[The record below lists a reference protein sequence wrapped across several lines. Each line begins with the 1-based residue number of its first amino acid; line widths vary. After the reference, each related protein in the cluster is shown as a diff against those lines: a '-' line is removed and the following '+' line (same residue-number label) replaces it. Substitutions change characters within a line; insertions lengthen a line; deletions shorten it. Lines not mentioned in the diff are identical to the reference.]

1 MDAVNIG
8 RHHCSQS
15 SSLSAAAPG
24 GVSGNGSDILNAT
37 NLNAVSGNSPKSRLG
52 ARSRCLVSVSAS
64 GSELDVDC
72 SDIEL
77 LEPVDDVDGRL
88 HSRVGR
94 ALVAVCLHLHASSDA
109 GEGLAASEIGDVDE
123 GVVPGGQDVAHC
135 EDVARGVLGTEGSFG
150 LRLCDLL
157 SAFLAFPSLLLL
169 LLGSRLGL
177 SRLDFSHI
185 SI

>member
-72 SDIEL
+72 SDVEL
-77 LEPVDDVDGRL
+77 LEAVDNVNSCLHGRV
-88 HSRVGR
+88 RR
-94 ALVAVCLHLHASSDA
+94 ALVTVGLHLHTSSNT
-109 GEGLAASEIGDVDE
+109 GKGFAASEIGDVDE
-123 GVVPGGQDVAHC
+123 SVVPGGKDVAHC
-135 EDVARGVLGTEGSFG
+135 ED
-150 LRLCDLL
+150 
-157 SAFLAFPSLLLL
+157 
-169 LLGSRLGL
+169 
-177 SRLDFSHI
+177 I
-185 SI
+185 S